1 MKNMEEKMITTQST
15 KISMSEMVMP
25 NDTNNL
31 NTLFGGKLM
40 YWMDMAAAIC
50 AHKHTNNVVVTASV
64 DNITFKAPI
73 HKGDIV
79 TLNAFITR
87 VFNSSME
94 IFIEVTA
101 QNSNKKEK
109 IESNTAFF
117 TFVALNEKGKPVK
130 LNEIYPENKN
140 DKKLFDGALR
150 RRQLRLIL
158 AGKMKPEDAG
168 ELKSIFN

>member
-1 MKNMEEKMITTQST
+1 MEEKKIATQNT

-117 TFVALNEKGKPVK
+117 TFVALNQKGNPVK
-130 LNEIYPENKN
+130 VNEIYPENKN

>member
-1 MKNMEEKMITTQST
+1 MEEKKIATQST
-15 KISMSEMVMP
+15 KISMSEMAMP

-117 TFVALNEKGKPVK
+117 TFVALNQKGKPVK
-130 LNEIYPENKN
+130 VNEIYPENKN

>member
-1 MKNMEEKMITTQST
+1 MEEKKIATQNT
-15 KISMSEMVMP
+15 KISMSEIVMP

-73 HKGDIV
+73 NKGDIV

-87 VFNSSME
+87 VFNTSME

-101 QNSNKKEK
+101 QNSNNNKK

-117 TFVALNEKGKPVK
+117 TFVALNKKSKPVK
-130 LNEIYPENKN
+130 VNEIYPENKN